1 MLPEILG
8 VSVPEAYLEKAPPV
22 NKLTLLKSNKDL
34 RQGDE
39 EKRIAS
45 ENSVLEEKMDTQSTR
60 KTKRKQRRKN
70 GRGNAA
76 TMEVEEDSTGKQEF
90 KDEVVDSSVRMEVS
104 QKRTRSRGR
113 RKEEGNHMD
122 TDQTNDT

>member
-22 NKLTLLKSNKDL
+22 NKLTLLKSNRDL
-34 RQGDE
+34 REGDE
-39 EKRIAS
+39 EKKNAT
-45 ENSVLEEKMDTQSTR
+45 ENCALEEKMDTQCTQ

-76 TMEVEEDSTGKQEF
+76 RMEVEEGSQDKKEF
-90 KDEVVDSSVRMEVS
+90 DDEAVGGGVKMEVS
-104 QKRTRSRGR
+104 QKITRSRGR
-113 RKEEGNHMD
+113 RKKEDNHMD
-122 TDQTNDT
+122 TSQTHDT

>member
-34 RQGDE
+34 REGEE
-39 EKRIAS
+39 EKRNAT
-45 ENSVLEEKMDTQSTR
+45 EKCVLEEKMDTQSTQ
-60 KTKRKQRRKN
+60 KTKRRQRRNN

-76 TMEVEEDSTGKQEF
+76 RMEVEEDSADKKGFE
-90 KDEVVDSSVRMEVS
+90 DEAVDCSVKMEVS
-104 QKRTRSRGR
+104 QKIIRSRGR
-113 RKEEGNHMD
+113 RKKEDNHMD
-122 TDQTNDT
+122 TSQTNDT

>member
-22 NKLTLLKSNKDL
+22 NKLTLLKSNKYL
-34 RQGDE
+34 REGDE
-39 EKRIAS
+39 EKRIAT
-45 ENSVLEEKMDTQSTR
+45 ENSVLEEKMDTQSTQ

-76 TMEVEEDSTGKQEF
+76 TMEVEEDSTGKQEL
-90 KDEVVDSSVRMEVS
+90 KVGAVDSSVTMEVS

-113 RKEEGNHMD
+113 RKKEGNHMD

>member
-45 ENSVLEEKMDTQSTR
+45 ENSVLEEKMDTQSTQ

-76 TMEVEEDSTGKQEF
+76 TMEVEEDSTGKQEL
-90 KDEVVDSSVRMEVS
+90 KVGAVDSSVTMEVS

-113 RKEEGNHMD
+113 RKKEGNHMD

>member
-8 VSVPEAYLEKAPPV
+8 VSVPESYLEKAPPV

-34 RQGDE
+34 REGDE
-39 EKRIAS
+39 EKKIAT
-45 ENSVLEEKMDTQSTR
+45 ENCVLEDKMDTQSTQ
-60 KTKRKQRRKN
+60 KTKRRQRRKN

-76 TMEVEEDSTGKQEF
+76 RMEVEEDSTDKQDVE
-90 KDEVVDSSVRMEVS
+90 DEAVDSSVRMEVS
-104 QKRTRSRGR
+104 QKITRSRGR
-113 RKEEGNHMD
+113 RKKEGNHMD

>member
-45 ENSVLEEKMDTQSTR
+45 ENLVLEEKMDTQSTQ

-76 TMEVEEDSTGKQEF
+76 TMEVEEDSTGKQEL
-90 KDEVVDSSVRMEVS
+90 KDEAVDSSVRMEDS
-104 QKRTRSRGR
+104 QKRNRSRGR
-113 RKEEGNHMD
+113 RKKEGNHMD